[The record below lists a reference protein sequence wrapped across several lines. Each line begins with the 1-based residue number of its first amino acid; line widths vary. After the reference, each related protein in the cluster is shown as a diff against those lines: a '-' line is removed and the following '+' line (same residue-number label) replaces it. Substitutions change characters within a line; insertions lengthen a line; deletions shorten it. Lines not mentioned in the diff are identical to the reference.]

1 MARRILG
8 LDIGSYSVKAVEFR
22 QTLRDLE
29 VVQLR
34 SLPLV
39 DPSPSLSVELREFV
53 QLHDLPT
60 DHVVVSL
67 SGDRISTRRLSF
79 PFRDRKKIAPA
90 VPFEVEA
97 QVPYDLDEFVID
109 WEIVGESVATTSVWS
124 RLSPTISQSITNSS
138 RS

>member
-8 LDIGSYSVKAVEFR
+8 LDIGSHAIKAVEFR

-34 SLPLV
+34 CLPLV
-39 DPSPSLSVELREFV
+39 DPAPALAVELREFL

-60 DHVVVSL
+60 DHVAVAL

-90 VPFEVEA
+90 VRHDGGARPVRQEA
-97 QVPYDLDEFVID
+97 VFRVTVIIAPCKWVASQV
-109 WEIVGESVATTSVWS
+109 S
-124 RLSPTISQSITNSS
+124 
-138 RS
+138 